1 MRLLATLILVLTL
14 AACGESPEAIAEREA
29 AIKKNISEITE
40 ESYGAVVYIED
51 SKLVLT
57 FPERP
62 DTFASYA
69 RAVALAASN
78 AAPSK
83 MFTLYVLD
91 GDKAATSIPEKSVC
105 SVSASDNR
113 IQGNN
118 C

>member
-1 MRLLATLILVLTL
+1 MRLLAALALVLTL

-29 AIKKNISEITE
+29 SIKKNISEITE
-40 ESYGAVVYIED
+40 ENFGAVVYVED
-51 SKLVLT
+51 SKMVLT
-57 FPERP
+57 FPQRP

-69 RAVALAASN
+69 RAVALAASK
-78 AAPSK
+78 AAPTK
-83 MFTLYVLD
+83 MFTLYVVD
-91 GDKAATSIPEKSVC
+91 GDTVATSIPEKFVC

>member
-1 MRLLATLILVLTL
+1 MRLLAALALVLTL
-14 AACGESPEAIAEREA
+14 TACGESPEAIAEREA
-29 AIKKNISEITE
+29 AIKKNISELTE
-40 ESYGAVVYIED
+40 ENYGALVYVKD

-62 DTFASYA
+62 DTFANYA

-83 MFTLYVLD
+83 MFTLYVTD
-91 GDKAATSIPEKSVC
+91 GDTAATSIPEKFIC